1 MEGKTIAELI
11 AMNQQLVTHT
21 SCQTAQ
27 ALVHSWIINTPSG
40 KTLCPKKRFSL
51 PFFKNNYMMLVF
63 KNLASFSFFCNNGY
77 RWVMK
82 ICCFHERNIYRYSC

>member
-27 ALVHSWIINTPSG
+27 LDYKHTFWQNAVSIKALLIT
-40 KTLCPKKRFSL
+40 
-51 PFFKNNYMMLVF
+51 FFFLNNYMMLVF
-63 KNLASFSFFCNNGY
+63 KNLASFFFFCNNGY
-77 RWVMK
+77 RWVTK
-82 ICCFHERNIYRYSC
+82 ICCFQDIYIYSC